1 KVLSVPGWLMVPG
14 ILSISFIGVY
24 AINSGVF
31 DLLMVVGVGAIGY
44 FLRKF
49 GVPMAPLVLGVV
61 LGDMM
66 EQNLRRALSIT
77 TGDVAVLY
85 QSPVSIGLWIVA
97 IAVVV
102 VPQLVRK
109 RRERRKLEQAQA

>member
-1 KVLSVPGWLMVPG
+1 MPARS
-14 ILSISFIGVY
+14 
-24 AINSGVF
+24 
-31 DLLMVVGVGAIGY
+31 DLLMVVAIGALGY

-77 TGDVAVLY
+77 NGDPVVLY
-85 QSPVSIGLWIVA
+85 SSPVSIGLWIA
-97 IAVVV
+97 AAAVVI
-102 VPQLVRK
+102 VPQLM
-109 RRERRKLEQAQA
+109 RRLSARRRQAAQS